1 MAINSGRAGTKR
13 STKHMHTLDIR
24 KLHRAGLLKP
34 GGSFNWQW
42 SRRGNVVASIGGT
55 VNTINSVT
63 LDYRIRPNGGE
74 WQDKRYQVIVD
85 WTACNFGGSRPWWHC
100 PCCGRRVAVLWGG
113 STYACRH
120 CQKLAY
126 QSTRNSSESQAFA
139 RADKLRARL
148 GWCAGIA
155 HPPGGKPKGMH
166 QKTFDR
172 LLLLYYA
179 LSNDAFG
186 ALGASMDKMMG
197 RLKQIQ
203 PRG

>member
-13 STKHMHTLDIR
+13 STTNMHALDIR
-24 KLHRAGLLKP
+24 KLPRASLLKP

-55 VNTINSVT
+55 VDTINSVT
-63 LDYRIRPNGGE
+63 LNYRTRPSGGE

-85 WTACNFGGSRPWWHC
+85 WTACNFGGSRPWWLC

-120 CQKLAY
+120 CHKLAY
-126 QSTRNSSESQAFA
+126 QSTRNSSETQAFA
-139 RADKLRARL
+139 RADKMRERL

-155 HPPGGKPKGMH
+155 YPPGGKPKGMH
-166 QKTFDR
+166 QKTFER
-172 LLLLYYA
+172 LLLVYYA

-186 ALGASMDKMMG
+186 ASSASLDKMMG
-197 RLKQIQ
+197 RLKSIRQ
-203 PRG
+203 RG